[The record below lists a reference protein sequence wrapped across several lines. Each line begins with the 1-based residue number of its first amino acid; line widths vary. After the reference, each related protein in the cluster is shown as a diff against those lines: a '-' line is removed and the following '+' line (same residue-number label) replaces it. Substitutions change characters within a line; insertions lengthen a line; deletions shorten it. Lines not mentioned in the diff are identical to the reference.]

1 MLDFL
6 TIELLVSQKEYYH
19 YIISL
24 IMIISWFLFSWI
36 AYRKKNIVFY
46 SYLLLFVGIIQEAID
61 YMNRFFLDAQYHIS
75 WQRDLPLHF
84 CHLGLY
90 FSLFCIYKCI
100 NNRNNKSISR
110 PTQFLF
116 ACAFILGLTGA
127 FQGIFTPDWTNIY
140 NFLGILCGQLQHS
153 LIILNVL
160 WLIFAYGLR
169 IYFKDCIQSYM
180 FVNILVFPALL
191 LNYFLGT
198 NAQGLPANYLYV
210 NALPDVSNPLLNLI
224 SSQPFPWFIL
234 YIQPIIII
242 YIIILYIPFKILNY
256 YK

>member
-90 FSLFCIYKCI
+90 FSLFCGSAK
-100 NNRNNKSISR
+100 
-110 PTQFLF
+110 
-116 ACAFILGLTGA
+116 IL
-127 FQGIFTPDWTNIY
+127 
-140 NFLGILCGQLQHS
+140 
-153 LIILNVL
+153 
-160 WLIFAYGLR
+160 
-169 IYFKDCIQSYM
+169 
-180 FVNILVFPALL
+180 
-191 LNYFLGT
+191 
-198 NAQGLPANYLYV
+198 
-210 NALPDVSNPLLNLI
+210 LI
-224 SSQPFPWFIL
+224 SPFWERREMDVQSPE
-234 YIQPIIII
+234 
-242 YIIILYIPFKILNY
+242 
-256 YK
+256 